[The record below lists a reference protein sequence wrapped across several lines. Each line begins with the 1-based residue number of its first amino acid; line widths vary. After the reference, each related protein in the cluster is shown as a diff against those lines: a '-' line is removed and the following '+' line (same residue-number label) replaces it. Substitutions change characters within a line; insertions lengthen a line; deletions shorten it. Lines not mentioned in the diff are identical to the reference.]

1 MKIAVVTD
9 DGKTICQ
16 HFGRAS
22 YYLVATVGNGRVTAT
37 ELREKP
43 GHRQFSQEPK
53 HEEHHHGHG
62 EDAHSHGKHVQ
73 MADVIQDCQVI
84 ITGGMGMGAYESLRQ
99 LNITPVVT
107 DLTEIDSAIQAYL
120 DGKLINL
127 TDRLH

>member
-53 HEEHHHGHG
+53 HEEHHHG
-62 EDAHSHGKHVQ
+62 
-73 MADVIQDCQVI
+73 
-84 ITGGMGMGAYESLRQ
+84 
-99 LNITPVVT
+99 PVSYT
-107 DLTEIDSAIQAYL
+107 HLTLPTIYSV
-120 DGKLINL
+120 
-127 TDRLH
+127 